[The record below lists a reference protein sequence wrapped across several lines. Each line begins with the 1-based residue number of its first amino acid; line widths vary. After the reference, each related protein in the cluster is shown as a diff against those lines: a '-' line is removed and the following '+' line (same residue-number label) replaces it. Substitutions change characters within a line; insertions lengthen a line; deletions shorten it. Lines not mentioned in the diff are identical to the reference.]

1 MNTAITLTDSQRAL
15 LEAAARSEAGAID
28 VEKPRQPGLSG
39 LVKAG
44 LMIIVPDR
52 EGPDQAIIT
61 EDGRRWVVV
70 VDDSPAEPTAADEAS
85 KPDSDPLTVTD
96 DLQTAKPGSKL
107 QALLGLLQRP
117 EGASIAAMMAATG
130 WQAHSVRGAIAGTI
144 KKKLGH
150 VVDSEKVDGVRI
162 YKIAAEAAA

>member
-1 MNTAITLTDSQRAL
+1 MNTAITPTESQRAL
-15 LEAAARSEAGAID
+15 LEAAARFEAGAIA

-44 LMIIVPDR
+44 LMIIVPAKD
-52 EGPDQAIIT
+52 GPDQAIIT
-61 EDGRRWVVV
+61 EEGRRWVVF
-70 VDDSPAEPTAADEAS
+70 VDDSPAEPAAADEPPGPYSSPLTAADDPKAS
-85 KPDSDPLTVTD
+85 
-96 DLQTAKPGSKL
+96 KPGSKL
-107 QALLGLLQRP
+107 QALLDLLQRP

-150 VVDSEKVDGVRI
+150 VVDSEKIDGARI